1 MANSRVFLTIL
12 LVLAA
17 DPAFRVPATVD
28 QGDTIRIIGNP
39 TAETYAVFAEKK
51 LRLFAHPS
59 GLSGLVPVPATLAPG
74 NYPLKITDA
83 AGKSILSQTVEVR
96 DARFPIQNIAPT
108 KAMTS
113 LKPAPGEVE
122 SIQAFLNNVSD
133 NRFWIEPFR
142 PPTPECMNSPYGV
155 QRYYHGKPSG
165 NFHRGLDLRSPMG
178 TPVKATSAGVVRLAH
193 QWNYTGGTVGIDHG
207 QGFTSMYLH
216 LSKIAAT
223 EGAMVQAGDV
233 VGYVGSTGFATGPHL
248 HWGLFVGGVAV
259 NPQKWIAIPAC
270 APGGQSTPRKV
281 APRKR
286 ARVTPK

>member
-1 MANSRVFLTIL
+1 VFLSLLL
-12 LVLAA
+12 LVAA
-17 DPAFRVPATVD
+17 DPAFRVPATAE
-28 QGDTIRIIGNP
+28 QGDTLRIMGAPNGE
-39 TAETYAVFAEKK
+39 AYATFAEKK
-51 LRLFAHPS
+51 LRLFAD
-59 GLSGLVPVPATLAPG
+59 GLMPVPATLAPG
-74 NYPLKITDA
+74 KYPLTIADA
-83 AGKSILSQTVEVR
+83 KGKTIFTQSIDVR

-108 KAMTS
+108 KAMSS

-122 SIQAFLNNVSD
+122 SIQAFLNHVSD
-133 NRFWIEPFR
+133 RRHWTEPFR
-142 PPTPECMNSPYGV
+142 APTPECMNSPYGV

-178 TPVKATSAGVVRLAH
+178 RPVKATAAGVVRLAH

-223 EGAMVQAGDV
+223 EGSTVQPGDV
-233 VGYVGSTGFATGPHL
+233 IGYVGSTGFATGPHL

-270 APGGQSTPRKV
+270 AERKAPVRKKTSPR
-281 APRKR
+281 PRGKSAAKR
-286 ARVTPK
+286 A

>member
-1 MANSRVFLTIL
+1 MIMANSRVFLPIL
-12 LVLAA
+12 LALAA
-17 DPAFRVPATVD
+17 EPSFRVPATAE
-28 QGDTIRIIGNP
+28 QGDTLRIAGQP
-39 TAETYAVFAEKK
+39 SGETYVTFAEKK
-51 LRLFAHPS
+51 LRLFAD
-59 GLSGLVPVPATLAPG
+59 GLVPVPAILPPG
-74 NYPLKITDA
+74 PHPLTITDA
-83 AGKSILSQTVEVR
+83 KGKVILTQTVDVR

-108 KAMTS
+108 KTMSS
-113 LKPAPGEVE
+113 LKPAPGETE

-133 NRFWIEPFR
+133 ARLWAEPLQQ
-142 PPTPECMNSPYGV
+142 PTPQCMNSPYGV

-178 TPVKATSAGVVRLAH
+178 TPVKATAAGVVRLAH

-223 EGAMVQAGDV
+223 EGATVKAGDV

-259 NPQKWIAIPAC
+259 NPRKWVTIPAC
-270 APGGQSTPRKV
+270 AERAAPKPARPAQRRKV
-281 APRKR
+281 VSKS
-286 ARVTPK
+286 KG